1 MKPKLT
7 GLVIVLILITVGL
20 SILDRALANVESAEV
35 HRTAQGFYLTGTSL
49 LEARKP
55 AEAVD
60 PLREAHAEER
70 QNPAYELALITALT
84 RAGETAEAQP
94 LMNEMI
100 QREPNDGNV
109 NLIAARLAIK
119 QGDTTDAEA
128 YYHRAIYGEWPD
140 DPEQHRIAVRM
151 ELIGELQKLGQKQDM
166 LAELISIEGEPHLS
180 ADMLKRVA
188 KLFLDADAPSRAAG
202 VYQEIVARNPKD
214 ISSYEGLGQAEL
226 EDGQYSS
233 ARAAF
238 LQAFF
243 HNPNNSEIRGRLQT
257 LNTVVG
263 LDPTLRQLTSEE
275 KYRRSIH
282 ILDMAREGLAECAPT
297 NPLLANAAAIVAEK
311 PPAHVTNEAAESILS
326 EAEMVWRARNEA
338 CRNGAT
344 QEDALN
350 LLMKKLS

>member
-1 MKPKLT
+1 MRTKLT
-7 GLVIVLILITVGL
+7 GLALVLLLITIGL
-20 SILDRALANVESAEV
+20 SVLDRFLANVESAEI
-35 HRTAQGFYLTGTSL
+35 RNTAQRFYLTGTRL
-49 LEARKP
+49 LAAGKP
-55 AEAVD
+55 NEAVD

-70 QNPAYELALITALT
+70 QDASYELALITALT
-84 RAGETAEAQP
+84 QSGKTADAEP

-119 QGDTTDAEA
+119 EGDKTDAES
-128 YYHRAIYGEWPD
+128 YYHRAIYGEWPQ

-151 ELIGELQKLGQKQDM
+151 ELIRELQKLGQKQEM
-166 LAELISIEGEPHLS
+166 LAETISLEGEPDLS
-180 ADMLKRVA
+180 PDILKRVA
-188 KLFLDADAPSRAAG
+188 SLFMDADSPARAAG
-202 VYQEIVARNPKD
+202 VYQEMVAKDPKD
-214 ISSYEGLGQAEL
+214 ISAYEGLGEAEL
-226 EDGQYSS
+226 EEGQYSS

-243 HNPNNSEIRGRLQT
+243 HNPNNSEIRSHLQM

-282 ILDMAREGLAECAPT
+282 ILDMARSGLAECAPG
-297 NPLLANAAAIVAEK
+297 NPLLTNAAAIVGAK
-311 PPAHVTNEAAESILS
+311 PPTHVTNEAAESILS

-338 CRNGAT
+338 CRQGAT